1 MSNKHSTLA
10 ELFASI
16 ADSIRAKTDK
26 TESMV
31 ADDFPDEI
39 ENIYAFKD
47 AVPQSI
53 TVTPSVSEQTF
64 AADTENGYDYIDQV
78 IVEAIP
84 YVETENSTGGIT
96 VTIG

>member
-10 ELFASI
+10 ELFTSI

-26 TESMV
+26 TESVV
-31 ADDFPDEI
+31 ADNFPDEI
-39 ENIYAFKD
+39 GNIFAFKD

-53 TVTPSVSEQTF
+53 TVTPSVSDQIFT
-64 AADTENGYDYIDQV
+64 ADTENGCDYIDQV
-78 IVEAIP
+78 LVEAIP